1 MKINKFLILIFT
13 TATMFTSCADQILD
27 LDPLDQVTDVT
38 FFSTKKELQLAL
50 NATYGMMNIAC
61 PDEILLTQYMEATL
75 TDNCVYRITDEY
87 YGLQALSNSVH
98 TSDSGF
104 EGIYSVLY
112 KGIGRT
118 NNILQ
123 NMHRA
128 KDNMEEAAYNDVR
141 AQALTLRAYFY
152 DYLTL
157 MFGDVPFL
165 DKLPTSIDEGF
176 VQQSPKKE
184 IVNRILEDLDEAATL
199 IKKGLKGSQE
209 RVTEVSI
216 YALKARIALNNK
228 EYDIAAEAATKSLEL
243 AQINN
248 VSLNPDYGKLF
259 TLEGETSSEILFK
272 SPCDETW
279 GRANYYP
286 LRMGDR
292 FGFYCQL
299 LPTQNMVDA
308 YPTINGLPIDVD
320 PSYNPQK
327 PWENRDPRMR
337 ASIVFPQ
344 DIWGGRIFE
353 SHRDSLST
361 LDAKGKRIKN
371 NNSRSV
377 AWPAGLTGYLWKKSV
392 DSLSVVNGHTTA
404 YNDMIL
410 MRLGEV
416 YLIKAEAEIERN
428 GDLQS
433 AADAINSLRRRA
445 WKSETYPKMVVS
457 SQAEMR
463 KILRMERRVE
473 LAMEG
478 FRYYD
483 LIRWGA
489 IENARKEPLVG
500 RVMDVKNASYIPSI
514 DKDGVVHYSDHS
526 EYDDWKSLNVNGKIV
541 PDGYNNRLYGNWVN
555 AVERNFTSPRD
566 YLFPI
571 PLREIELYESYGK
584 ELVQNQGY

>member
-1 MKINKFLILIFT
+1 MNKFLISILT
-13 TATMFTSCADQILD
+13 SAAMFTSCADLILD
-27 LDPLDQVTDVT
+27 LEPLDQVTDVT
-38 FFSTKKELQLAL
+38 FFSTEKELQLAL
-50 NATYGMMNIAC
+50 NSTYGLMNFASA
-61 PDEILLTQYMEATL
+61 EQILLTQYMESIL
-75 TDNCVYRITDEY
+75 TDNCVFRITDEH

-98 TSDSGF
+98 TSNSGF
-104 EGIYSVLY
+104 QGIYSELY
-112 KGIGRT
+112 KGIGRA

-128 KDNMEEAAYNDVR
+128 KDIMDESAYNDVK

-165 DKLPTSIDEGF
+165 EILPTSIEEGL
-176 VQQSPKKE
+176 VQQTPKDE
-184 IVNRILEDLDEAATL
+184 IVNKLFKDLDDAATL
-199 IKKGLKGSQE
+199 IKKGLKGGQE
-209 RVTEVSI
+209 RITEVTI

-228 EYDIAAEAATKSLEL
+228 LYDIAAEASAKSLEL
-243 AQINN
+243 ANSYG
-248 VSLNPDYGKLF
+248 VTLYPDYKNLF
-259 TLEGETSSEILFK
+259 TLEGENASEILLK
-272 SPCDETW
+272 APCDEAW
-279 GRANYYP
+279 GRPNYYP

-292 FGFYCQL
+292 FGFFAQL

-308 YPTINGLPIDVD
+308 YPTINGLPIDKD
-320 PSYNPQK
+320 PTYNPKK

-344 DIWGGRIFE
+344 DIWGGRVFE
-353 SHRDSLST
+353 SHRDSLTT
-361 LDAKGKRIKN
+361 LDANGKRVAN

-392 DSLSVVNGHTTA
+392 DSLSIVKGITTA

-445 WKSETYPKMVVS
+445 WKSDAYPKVVVS
-457 SQAEMR
+457 SQDEMR
-463 KILRMERRVE
+463 KILRMERRIE

-483 LIRWGA
+483 LIRWNI

-500 RVMDVKNASYIPSI
+500 RVMDLENASYVPTI
-514 DKDGVVHYSDHS
+514 DNDGIVHYNDRS
-526 EYDDWKSLNVNGKIV
+526 EYDDWKSLNINGEII
-541 PDGYNNRLYGNWVN
+541 PDGYESRLYGNWAN

-571 PLREIELYESYGK
+571 PLREIELYESYGYK
-584 ELVQNQGY
+584 LVQNEGY